1 MEDSVYEYYANVQT
15 EPVEWLW
22 YPYIPLGKLTVL
34 QGDPGEGKSTFAL
47 NIVARITTGQPMP
60 DGAPVTEKRVAI
72 YQCAEDGIADTIKPR
87 LQQAGADCERVAYII
102 DNDIAL
108 TLEDGRIET
117 AIKDTHAR
125 VFIIDP
131 IQAFIPPDADM
142 QSATKMRSVL
152 RKLANIADRNK
163 CAVILIGHMNK
174 GNGAKTLY
182 RGLGSIDIAA
192 IARSV
197 LMISRDESRPDIRYM
212 YPIKSS
218 LAPEGPA
225 IAFSFKEHGGIVWH
239 GKYDL
244 NTAELM
250 DSITVK
256 TTKRERA
263 RAKLVQLLEHEDR
276 PAKEVYAGLAD
287 IGVGSRTVEKAK
299 KELQVTTYRSGG
311 SWYWSLPKPK

>member
-1 MEDSVYEYYANVQT
+1 MEGSVYQYYANVRT

-47 NIVARITTGQPMP
+47 NVVARITTGQPMP
-60 DGAPVTEKRVAI
+60 DGVPVKGKRVAI

-117 AIKDTHAR
+117 AIKDTHAS

-152 RKLANIADRNK
+152 RKLAKLNLRNEREIRAFHRNAIERRFGDFEDKSYSYISSWRESDREQWNRARWFNGMDAAQNADENK
-163 CAVILIGHMNK
+163 TIVCGHWHTSYGHRCLYSVQWK
-174 GNGAKTLY
+174 GKLSCD
-182 RGLGSIDIAA
+182 RGLTAW
-192 IARSV
+192 RSTG
-197 LMISRDESRPDIRYM
+197 LNFA
-212 YPIKSS
+212 YP
-218 LAPEGPA
+218 
-225 IAFSFKEHGGIVWH
+225 F
-239 GKYDL
+239 
-244 NTAELM
+244 
-250 DSITVK
+250 IT
-256 TTKRERA
+256 T
-263 RAKLVQLLEHEDR
+263 L
-276 PAKEVYAGLAD
+276 
-287 IGVGSRTVEKAK
+287 
-299 KELQVTTYRSGG
+299 
-311 SWYWSLPKPK
+311 